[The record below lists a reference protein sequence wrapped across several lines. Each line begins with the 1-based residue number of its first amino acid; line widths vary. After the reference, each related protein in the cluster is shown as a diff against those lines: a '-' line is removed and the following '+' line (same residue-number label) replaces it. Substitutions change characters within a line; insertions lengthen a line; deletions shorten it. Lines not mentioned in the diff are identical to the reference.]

1 MIVHKL
7 SRFIF
12 EFDKAAGPGKITF
25 EELVKQIS
33 KLTTEER
40 EIYLAGGTL
49 DEETKAEI
57 ADMTEAGLI

>member
-12 EFDKAAGPGKITF
+12 EFDKAAGPEKITF

-33 KLTTEER
+33 KLTTEEK
-40 EIYLAGGTL
+40 EKYLAGDSL
-49 DEETKAEI
+49 NEETKAEI
-57 ADMTEAGLI
+57 ADMIEAGLI